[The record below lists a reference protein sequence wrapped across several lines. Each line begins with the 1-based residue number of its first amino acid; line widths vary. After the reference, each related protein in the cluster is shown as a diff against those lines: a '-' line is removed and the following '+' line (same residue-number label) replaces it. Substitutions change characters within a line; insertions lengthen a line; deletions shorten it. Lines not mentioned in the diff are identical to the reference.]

1 MLNILL
7 KILRKVCERLQGR
20 TRGGLEDGKI

>member
-7 KILRKVCERLQGR
+7 KILREVCERIPGKLS
-20 TRGGLEDGKI
+20 GGLEDGKI

>member
-7 KILRKVCERLQGR
+7 KILGEVRERLRGKIS
-20 TRGGLEDGKI
+20 GGLEDGKI